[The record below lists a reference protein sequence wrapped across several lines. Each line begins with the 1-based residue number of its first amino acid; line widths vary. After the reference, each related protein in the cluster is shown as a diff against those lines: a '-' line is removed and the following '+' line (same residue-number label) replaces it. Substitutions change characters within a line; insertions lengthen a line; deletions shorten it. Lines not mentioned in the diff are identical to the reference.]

1 MNFDELINSEKLTLI
16 DFHAEWC
23 GPCKMMAPILQETKK
38 ALGDKVQIVKID
50 VDKNPNLAGELQ
62 VQGVPTLML
71 FKEGKLLWRKSGVIS
86 KPDLV
91 RMITQN

>member
-1 MNFDELINSEKLTLI
+1 MNFDELINSDKLTLI

-23 GPCKMMAPILQETKK
+23 GPCKMMAPILKETKK

>member
-1 MNFDELINSEKLTLI
+1 
-16 DFHAEWC
+16 
-23 GPCKMMAPILQETKK
+23 MMAPILKETKK

>member
-1 MNFDELINSEKLTLI
+1 MNFDELINSDKLTLI

-38 ALGDKVQIVKID
+38 ALGDAVQIVKID